1 MWGWQQDGNR
11 IQPVLFEKN
20 TIQMHSHRK
29 WGMLFDTHNPNIG

>member
-29 WGMLFDTHNPNIG
+29 WGMLFDTHNPNTG